1 MAMSAVMPM
10 AIMAMVKLERNLLL
24 LMARRANDIISV
36 YLILLLF

>member
-1 MAMSAVMPM
+1 MSAVIPM